1 MSSKLAKVYHGN
13 VKEVFPDIF
22 GKVVEKAL
30 KLVSEGGKEVFDLK
44 KVGDFV
50 GGNKRVGFWFWF
62 CRLII
67 LVENLPIYNEEFI
80 LYRIFKFLFVL

>member
-1 MSSKLAKVYHGN
+1 MSSKLAKSYHRN
-13 VKEVFPDIF
+13 VKEIFPDIF
-22 GKVVEKAL
+22 GEVVEKAL
-30 KLVSEGGKEVFDLK
+30 KLFPKSGKKVLNLKEVCDL
-44 KVGDFV
+44 V
-50 GGNKRVGFWFWF
+50 GGNKRVQFWFWF